1 MDTICLSEIYR
12 FCNATPT
19 TRNMVEGENVLN
31 SGHIINCG
39 YVNKNEMSIGIFATC
54 LQTSSIRDKPHEI
67 NGNLHFK
74 SSWEIIEL
82 NCTCKAGASQRCK
95 HVVSVL
101 LHIFR
106 SVPN

>member
-1 MDTICLSEIYR
+1 MLKSKMDTIRLSEIYR

-39 YVNKNEMSIGIFATC
+39 YVNKNEMSIDIFATC
-54 LQTSSIRDKPHEI
+54 LQISSIRDKPHEI

-74 SSWEIIEL
+74 RIF
-82 NCTCKAGASQRCK
+82 QRK
-95 HVVSVL
+95 SLKFTV
-101 LHIFR
+101 R
-106 SVPN
+106 Y